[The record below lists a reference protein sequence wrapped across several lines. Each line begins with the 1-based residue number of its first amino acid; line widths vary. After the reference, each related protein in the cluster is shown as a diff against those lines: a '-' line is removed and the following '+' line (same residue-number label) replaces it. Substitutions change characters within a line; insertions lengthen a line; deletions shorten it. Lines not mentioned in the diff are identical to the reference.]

1 MEQNMSMHLTRR
13 GLMKT
18 VGTGAAASAIL
29 GLLPSRPFA
38 AAEVV
43 AATYP
48 GAFEESYRKI
58 LAPYVQKAT
67 GAQVML
73 TPILALDQVAKITAS
88 RSNPPFDVALLDEGP
103 MLQALPLDIFE
114 PFPAD
119 KSRNNSELGAPFQ
132 SKSVGPTVAVQL
144 IGIAYNPKK
153 VATPPTA
160 WLDLWK
166 PEYKGRVGLPDVGS
180 SLGTVFMVEV
190 AKLKGGGE
198 KNIDPAFAALKDLL
212 PNVGAIAPNPGA
224 LGTLFQQGQIDI
236 APFYFNNTLLIA
248 AKGVDV
254 AFTRPETG
262 LVLVRTSMHIV
273 KNTKVPD
280 LALAY
285 IDGAISAEVQ
295 QQLQA
300 APYYITPTNG
310 KVAFSEDITKA
321 VGGGP
326 DTLLKNPIPDWPT
339 INQNRTAWV
348 KEFTAIVQ
356 K

>member
-1 MEQNMSMHLTRR
+1 MRIDLSRR
-13 GLMKT
+13 ALLKVIALGSAS
-18 VGTGAAASAIL
+18 GAIPMLSSTSAL
-29 GLLPSRPFA
+29 A

-58 LAPYVQKAT
+58 LAPYVEKAT
-67 GAQVML
+67 GARVTL
-73 TPILALDQVAKITAS
+73 TPILALEQVAKITAS
-88 RSNPPFDVALLDEGP
+88 RNNPPFDVALLDEGP
-103 MLQALPLDIFE
+103 MLEALPLDIFA

-119 KSRNNSELGAPFQ
+119 KSKNNSELGAPFQ
-132 SKSVGPTVAVQL
+132 SKSVGPTVTVQL

-153 VATPPTA
+153 VSTPPTS

-166 PEYKGRVGLPDVGS
+166 PEFKGRVGLPDIES

-190 AKLKGGGE
+190 AKLKGGDA
-198 KNIDPAFAALKDLL
+198 KNIEPAFAALKDLL
-212 PNVGAIAPNPGA
+212 PSVGAIAPNPGA

-254 AFTRPETG
+254 AFTRPESG

-300 APYYITPTNG
+300 APYYLVPTNL
-310 KVAFSEDITKA
+310 KAAFSEEITKV

-326 DTLLKNPIPDWPT
+326 DALLKNPIPDWPT
-339 INQNRTAWV
+339 INQSRTAWL
-348 KEFTAIVQ
+348 KEFTALVR

>member
-1 MEQNMSMHLTRR
+1 MSIDLSRR
-13 GLMKT
+13 TFIKT
-18 VGTGAAASAIL
+18 IAAGSVAGAIPSLSITGARAA
-29 GLLPSRPFA
+29 G
-38 AAEVV
+38 EVV

-58 LAPYVQKAT
+58 LAPYVEKAT
-67 GAQVML
+67 GAEVTL
-73 TPILALDQVAKITAS
+73 TPILALDQVAKIVAA

-103 MLQALPLDIFE
+103 MLEALPLDIFA

-119 KSRNNSELGAPFQ
+119 KSKSNSELGAPFQ
-132 SKSVGPTVAVQL
+132 SKSVGPTVTVQL

-153 VATPPTA
+153 VSTPPTS

-166 PEYKGRVGLPDVGS
+166 PEFKGRVGLPDVES

-190 AKLKGGGE
+190 AKLKGGSE
-198 KNIDPAFAALKDLL
+198 KNIEPAFAALKDLL
-212 PNVGAIAPNPGA
+212 PSVGAIAPNPGA

-254 AFTRPETG
+254 AFIRPESG

-273 KNTKVPD
+273 KNTKAPD

-285 IDGAISAEVQ
+285 IDGATCAEVQ
-295 QQLQA
+295 QKLQA
-300 APYYITPTNG
+300 APYYLVPTNA
-310 KVAFSEDITKA
+310 KAAFSDEITKV

-326 DTLLKNPIPDWPT
+326 DALLKNPIPDWPT
-339 INQNRTAWV
+339 INQSRTAWL
-348 KEFTAIVQ
+348 KEFTAMVR

>member
-1 MEQNMSMHLTRR
+1 MSIKLTRR
-13 GLMKT
+13 GLMK
-18 VGTGAAASAIL
+18 AAAAGATASLAP
-29 GLLPSRPFA
+29 GLLTSRAFA
-38 AAEVV
+38 AGEVV

-48 GAFEESYRKI
+48 GAFEESYRKV
-58 LAPYVQKAT
+58 LAPYVAKAT
-67 GAQVML
+67 GAEVTL

-88 RSNPPFDVALLDEGP
+88 RANPPFDVALLDEGP
-103 MLQALPLDIFE
+103 MLESLPLDIFE
-114 PFPAD
+114 PFPAA
-119 KSRNNSELGAPFQ
+119 KSKSNAELGKPFQ
-132 SKSVGPTVAVQL
+132 SASVGPTVTVQL

-153 VATPPTA
+153 VSAPPTS

-166 PEYKGRVGLPDVGS
+166 PEFKGRVGLPDAAS
-180 SLGTVFMVEV
+180 SLGTVFLTEV

-198 KNIDPAFAALKDLL
+198 KNIAPAFEALKDLL
-212 PNVGAIAPNPGA
+212 PNIGAIAPNPGA

-254 AFTRPETG
+254 AFTRPESG

-273 KNTKVPD
+273 KNTKAPD

-285 IDGAISAEVQ
+285 IDGATSAEVQ

-300 APYYITPTNG
+300 APYYLVPTNVNA
-310 KVAFSEDITKA
+310 KFSDEIA
-321 VGGGP
+321 NVVGGGP
-326 DTLLKNPIPDWPT
+326 DALLKNPIPDWPT
-339 INQNRTAWV
+339 INAARTDWV
-348 KEFTAIVQ
+348 KQFTAIVR

>member
-1 MEQNMSMHLTRR
+1 MGIYLTRR
-13 GLMKT
+13 GAMQTLAA
-18 VGTGAAASAIL
+18 GAAAGS
-29 GLLPSRPFA
+29 GLFPWASLA
-38 AAEVV
+38 APDVV

-48 GAFEESYRKI
+48 GAFEESYRKV

-67 GAQVML
+67 GAHVTL
-73 TPILALDQVAKITAS
+73 TPILALDQVAKITAA
-88 RSNPPFDVALLDEGP
+88 RNNPPFDVALLDEGP
-103 MLQALPLDIFE
+103 MLQALPLDIFA

-119 KSRNNSELGAPFQ
+119 KSKSNGELGAPFQ
-132 SKSVGPTVAVQL
+132 STSVGPTVTVQL

-153 VATPPTA
+153 ITTPPA
-160 WLDLWK
+160 SWLDLWK
-166 PEYKGRVGLPDVGS
+166 PEYKGRVGLPDIES

-190 AKLKGGGE
+190 AKLKGGSE
-198 KNIDPAFAALKDLL
+198 KDIDPAFAALKDLL
-212 PNVGAIAPNPGA
+212 PSVGAIAPNPGA
-224 LGTLFQQGQIDI
+224 LGTLFQQGQIDV

-254 AFTRPETG
+254 AFTRPESG

-285 IDGAISAEVQ
+285 IDGAINADVQ

-300 APYYITPTNG
+300 APYYLVPTNA
-310 KVAFSEDITKA
+310 KAKFSEEIAKV
-321 VGGGP
+321 VGGGS
-326 DTLLKNPIPDWPT
+326 DVLLKNPIPDWPT
-339 INQNRTAWV
+339 INKNRTAWL
-348 KEFTAIVQ
+348 KQFTALVR